1 MHIPPALKN
10 RPYFLYWVGFMVSAI
25 GSQMQL
31 WAIYWHLRTLS
42 DQPLVIS
49 GIGLARF
56 IPVIVL
62 SLFAGVVADHFNRR
76 KLAIVTQTILILIAI
91 VLGIMTHL
99 EKTNLATI
107 YILVIIQSIAVSFDL
122 PARQSLI
129 PSLVPRE
136 ILPSAYSMNSISS
149 NVGSI
154 LGPAICGLVIAY
166 FGLQWAYWINAISYL
181 AVILALFAM
190 GPVQSQIIGTKLQF
204 NQTMLDIKEG
214 IRFIRNS
221 PIILSSMLMDF
232 VASFFSSANT
242 LLPFVARDILKV
254 GAIEYGWLSAA
265 QSIGTVSVA
274 VVVSQK
280 QNLRRQGYLLTGAI
294 LLFGLATVIF
304 GLSRGFWL
312 TMAALILLGAGDGLN
327 TIIRNTLRQM
337 QTPDS
342 MRGRMLSINMIFFK
356 GGPQLGE
363 VESGIVAQLF
373 SVPVAIVSGGIGCIL
388 AVLVLIRRFPMLLH
402 YNGDEPMLVE
412 QQVDQSVLPLKA
424 A

>member
-1 MHIPPALKN
+1 MHIPPALKH
-10 RPYFLYWVGFMVSAI
+10 RPFLLYWIGFMVSAI

-56 IPVIVL
+56 LPVIIL

-76 KLAIVTQTILILIAI
+76 KLTIATQTALIFVAIALG
-91 VLGIMTHL
+91 VLTYLGETTL
-99 EKTNLATI
+99 WTI
-107 YILVIIQSIAVSFDL
+107 YILVVIQSIAVSFDL
-122 PARQSLI
+122 PARQSII

-136 ILPSAYSMNSISS
+136 DLASAYSMNSISS

-154 LGPAICGLVIAY
+154 LGPAICGLIIAY
-166 FGLQWAYWINAISYL
+166 LGIQWAYWINAISYL
-181 AVILALFAM
+181 AVIVALIAM
-190 GPVQSQIIGTKLQF
+190 GPVQSKIKRTALHFKKTI
-204 NQTMLDIKEG
+204 LDIKAG

-221 PIILSSMLMDF
+221 PIILSSMIVDF

-242 LLPFVARDILKV
+242 LLPFVARDILHV
-254 GAIEYGWLSAA
+254 GAIQYGWLSAA
-265 QSIGTVSVA
+265 QSVGTVSVA
-274 VVVSQK
+274 LFVSQRRH
-280 QNLRRQGYLLTGAI
+280 LVRQGMLLTGAVVI
-294 LLFGLATVIF
+294 FGLATIVF
-304 GLSRGFWL
+304 GLSTSFWI
-312 TMAALILLGAGDGLN
+312 TMAALIVIGAADGLN
-327 TIIRNTLRQM
+327 TIIRNTLRQL

-363 VESGIVAQLF
+363 VESGIVAQAF
-373 SVPVAIVSGGIGCIL
+373 GVPAAIISGGIGCVL
-388 AVLVLIRRFPMLLH
+388 AVWLVISRFPQLFR
-402 YNGDEPMLVE
+402 YNGDEPMV
-412 QQVDQSVLPLKA
+412 VDQPIEQNGSA

>member
-1 MHIPPALKN
+1 MRIPPALKH
-10 RPYFLYWVGFMVSAI
+10 RSFLLYWIGFMISAI

-49 GIGLARF
+49 GIGFARF
-56 IPVIVL
+56 LPVIIL

-76 KLAIVTQTILILIAI
+76 KVAMVTQSMLILVALALG
-91 VLGIMTHL
+91 VLTFL
-99 EKTNLATI
+99 NKTQLWTI
-107 YILVIIQSIAVSFDL
+107 YLMVIIQSIAVSFDL

-136 ILPSAYSMNSISS
+136 DLPSAYSMNSISS

-166 FGLQWAYWINAISYL
+166 LGLQWAYWINAISYI
-181 AVILALFAM
+181 AVIMALFAM
-190 GPVQSQIIGTKLQF
+190 GPVQSRIKHTRMQF
-204 NQTMLDIKEG
+204 SRTMLDIKEG
-214 IRFIRNS
+214 IQFIRNS
-221 PIILSSMLMDF
+221 PIILSSMIVDF

-242 LLPFVARDILKV
+242 LLPFIARDILHV
-254 GAIEYGWLSAA
+254 GAIQYGWLSAA
-265 QSIGTVSVA
+265 QSVGTVSVA
-274 VVVSQK
+274 LVVSQRK
-280 QNLRRQGYLLTGAI
+280 HIHRQGVLLTGAVMI
-294 LLFGLATVIF
+294 FGLATVVF
-304 GLSRGFWL
+304 GLSTSFWI
-312 TMAALILLGAGDGLN
+312 TMAALIVIGAADGLN
-327 TIIRNTLRQM
+327 TIIRNTLRQL

-363 VESGIVAQLF
+363 VESGLVAQAF
-373 SVPVAIVSGGIGCIL
+373 GVPFAIVSGGIGCVI
-388 AVLVLIRRFPMLLH
+388 AVAFVISRFPQLFR
-402 YNGDEPMLVE
+402 YNGDEPMVLDQAVE
-412 QQVDQSVLPLKA
+412 QNGSA

>member
-1 MHIPPALKN
+1 MI
-10 RPYFLYWVGFMVSAI
+10 SAI

-42 DQPLVIS
+42 DQPLIIS

-56 IPVIVL
+56 LPVIIL

-76 KLAIVTQTILILIAI
+76 RLAIITQTVLIFIALA
-91 VLGIMTHL
+91 LGIMTQL
-99 EKTNLATI
+99 QKTNLATI

-129 PSLVPRE
+129 PSLVPRDA
-136 ILPSAYSMNSISS
+136 LPSAYSMNSISS

-166 FGLQWAYWINAISYL
+166 LGLKWAYWINAFSYL
-181 AVILALFAM
+181 AVIFALFAM
-190 GPVQSQIIGTKLQF
+190 GPIQSQVVKTRMKLD
-204 NQTMLDIKEG
+204 QTLLDIREG

-242 LLPFVARDILKV
+242 LLPFIARDVLKV
-254 GAIEYGWLSAA
+254 GAIGYGWLSAA

-274 VVVSQK
+274 VIVSQK
-280 QNLRRQGYLLTGAI
+280 NNLRRQGYLLTGAI
-294 LLFGLATVIF
+294 LIFGVSTIVF
-304 GLSRGFWL
+304 GLSKAFWL

-373 SVPVAIVSGGIGCIL
+373 GVPVAIISGGVGCVL
-388 AVLVLIRRFPMLLH
+388 AVALLIRKFPMLLH

-412 QQVDQSVLPLKA
+412 QAVDQSVFPA
-424 A
+424 GSP

>member
-1 MHIPPALKN
+1 MHIPPALKH
-10 RPYFLYWVGFMVSAI
+10 RPYFLYWVGFMISAI

-42 DQPLVIS
+42 DQPLIIS

-56 IPVIVL
+56 LPVIIL

-76 KLAIVTQTILILIAI
+76 RLAIITQTVLIFIALA
-91 VLGIMTHL
+91 LGIMTQL
-99 EKTNLATI
+99 QKTNLATI

-129 PSLVPRE
+129 PSLVPRDA
-136 ILPSAYSMNSISS
+136 LPSAYSMNSISS

-166 FGLQWAYWINAISYL
+166 LGLKWAYWINAFSYL
-181 AVILALFAM
+181 AVIFALFAM
-190 GPVQSQIIGTKLQF
+190 GPIQSQVVKTRMKLD
-204 NQTMLDIKEG
+204 QTLLDIREG

-242 LLPFVARDILKV
+242 LLPFIARDVLKV
-254 GAIEYGWLSAA
+254 GAIGYGWLSAA

-274 VVVSQK
+274 VIVSQK
-280 QNLRRQGYLLTGAI
+280 NNLRRQGYLLTGAI
-294 LLFGLATVIF
+294 LIFGVSTIVF
-304 GLSRGFWL
+304 GLSKAFWL

-373 SVPVAIVSGGIGCIL
+373 GVPVAIISGGVGCVL
-388 AVLVLIRRFPMLLH
+388 AVALLIRKFPMLLH

-412 QQVDQSVLPLKA
+412 QAVDQSVFPA
-424 A
+424 GSP

>member
-1 MHIPPALKN
+1 MI
-10 RPYFLYWVGFMVSAI
+10 SAI

-42 DQPLVIS
+42 DQPLIIS

-56 IPVIVL
+56 LPVIIL

-76 KLAIVTQTILILIAI
+76 RLAIITQTVLIFIALA
-91 VLGIMTHL
+91 LGIMTQL
-99 EKTNLATI
+99 QKTNLATI

-129 PSLVPRE
+129 PSLVPRDA
-136 ILPSAYSMNSISS
+136 LPSAYSMNSISS

-166 FGLQWAYWINAISYL
+166 LGLKWAYWINAFSYL
-181 AVILALFAM
+181 AVIFALFAM
-190 GPVQSQIIGTKLQF
+190 GSIQSQVVKTRMKLD
-204 NQTMLDIKEG
+204 QTLLDIREG

-242 LLPFVARDILKV
+242 LLPFIARDVLKV
-254 GAIEYGWLSAA
+254 GAIGYGWLSAA

-274 VVVSQK
+274 VIVSQK
-280 QNLRRQGYLLTGAI
+280 NNLRRQGYLLTGAI
-294 LLFGLATVIF
+294 LIFGVSTIVF
-304 GLSRGFWL
+304 GLSKAFWL

-373 SVPVAIVSGGIGCIL
+373 GVPVAIISGGVGCVL
-388 AVLVLIRRFPMLLH
+388 AVALLIRKFPMLLH

-412 QQVDQSVLPLKA
+412 QAVDQSVFPA
-424 A
+424 GSP

>member
-1 MHIPPALKN
+1 MHIPPALKH

-56 IPVIVL
+56 FPVIVL

-91 VLGIMTHL
+91 VLGVMTQL
-99 EKTNLATI
+99 GKTNLATI

-129 PSLVPRE
+129 PSLVPRD

-166 FGLQWAYWINAISYL
+166 LGLQWAYWINAISYL

-190 GPVQSQIIGTKLQF
+190 GPVQSQIIRTKMQF
-204 NQTMLDIKEG
+204 NQTILDIKEG

-363 VESGIVAQLF
+363 VESGIVAQIF

-388 AVLVLIRRFPMLLH
+388 AVLILIRKFPMLLH

-412 QQVDQSVLPLKA
+412 QQVDQSVLPIKA

>member
-1 MHIPPALKN
+1 MHIPPALKH
-10 RPYFLYWVGFMVSAI
+10 RPYLLYWVGFMVSAI

-49 GIGLARF
+49 GIGFARF
-56 IPVIVL
+56 LPVIVL

-76 KLAIVTQTILILIAI
+76 KLAIITQTILIMVAI

-129 PSLVPRE
+129 PSLVPRD

-166 FGLQWAYWINAISYL
+166 LGLQWAYWINAVSYL
-181 AVILALFAM
+181 AVIVALFAM
-190 GPVQSQIIGTKLQF
+190 GPVQSQIIRTKMQF

-265 QSIGTVSVA
+265 QSIGTVTVA

-294 LLFGLATVIF
+294 LLFGFATIIF

-373 SVPVAIVSGGIGCIL
+373 SVPVAIVSGGIGCVL
-388 AVLVLIRRFPMLLH
+388 AVIVLIRKFPMLLH

-412 QQVDQSVLPLKA
+412 QQVDQSVLPT
-424 A
+424 

>member
-1 MHIPPALKN
+1 MI
-10 RPYFLYWVGFMVSAI
+10 SAI

-42 DQPLVIS
+42 DQPLIIS

-56 IPVIVL
+56 LPVIIL

-76 KLAIVTQTILILIAI
+76 RLAIITQTVLIFIALA
-91 VLGIMTHL
+91 LGIMTQL
-99 EKTNLATI
+99 QKTNLATI

-129 PSLVPRE
+129 PSLVPRDA
-136 ILPSAYSMNSISS
+136 LPSAYSMNSISS

-166 FGLQWAYWINAISYL
+166 LGLKWAYWINAFSYL
-181 AVILALFAM
+181 AVIFALFAM
-190 GPVQSQIIGTKLQF
+190 GPIQSQVVKTRMKLD
-204 NQTMLDIKEG
+204 QTLLDIHEG

-242 LLPFVARDILKV
+242 LLPFIARDVLKV
-254 GAIEYGWLSAA
+254 GAIGYGWLSAA

-274 VVVSQK
+274 VIVSQK
-280 QNLRRQGYLLTGAI
+280 NNLRRQGYLLTGAI
-294 LLFGLATVIF
+294 LIFGVSTIVF
-304 GLSRGFWL
+304 GLSKAFWL

-373 SVPVAIVSGGIGCIL
+373 GVPVAIISGGVGCVL
-388 AVLVLIRRFPMLLH
+388 AVALLIRKFPMLLH

-412 QQVDQSVLPLKA
+412 QAVDQSVFPA
-424 A
+424 GSP

>member
-1 MHIPPALKN
+1 MI
-10 RPYFLYWVGFMVSAI
+10 SAI

-49 GIGLARF
+49 GIGFARF
-56 IPVIVL
+56 IPVMVL

-76 KLAIVTQTILILIAI
+76 KVAIVTQTMLILVAL
-91 VLGIMTHL
+91 VLGVLTFMN
-99 EKTNLATI
+99 KTQLWTI
-107 YILVIIQSIAVSFDL
+107 YIMVIVQSIAVSFDL

-136 ILPSAYSMNSISS
+136 DLPSAYSMNSISS

-166 FGLQWAYWINAISYL
+166 LGLQWAYWINAISYI
-181 AVILALFAM
+181 AVIMALFAM
-190 GPVQSQIIGTKLQF
+190 GPVQSQIKRTRMQF
-204 NQTMLDIKEG
+204 NRTMLDIKEG
-214 IRFIRNS
+214 IQFIRNS
-221 PIILSSMLMDF
+221 PIIMSSMIVDF

-242 LLPFVARDILKV
+242 LLPFVARDILHV
-254 GAIEYGWLSAA
+254 GAIQYGWLSAA
-265 QSIGTVSVA
+265 QSVGTVSVA
-274 VVVSQK
+274 LVVSQRK
-280 QNLRRQGYLLTGAI
+280 HIHRQGILLTGAVI
-294 LLFGLATVIF
+294 IFGLATVIF
-304 GLSRGFWL
+304 GLSTSFWI
-312 TMAALILLGAGDGLN
+312 TMAALILIGAADGLN
-327 TIIRNTLRQM
+327 TIIRNTLRQL

-363 VESGIVAQLF
+363 VESGLVAQAF
-373 SVPVAIVSGGIGCIL
+373 GVPFAIVSGGIGCVI
-388 AVLVLIRRFPMLLH
+388 AVAFVISRFPQLFR
-402 YNGDEPMLVE
+402 YNGDEPMVIDQAVE
-412 QQVDQSVLPLKA
+412 QNGSA